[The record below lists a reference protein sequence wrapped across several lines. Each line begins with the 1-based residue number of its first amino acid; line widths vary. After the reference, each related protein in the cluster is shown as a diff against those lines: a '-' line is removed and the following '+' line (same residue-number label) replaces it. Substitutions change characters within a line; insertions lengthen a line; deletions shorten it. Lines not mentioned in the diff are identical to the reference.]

1 MGDNMKRYAMDKLVY
16 WKNKRNRKP
25 LILKGARQVGKT
37 WLMKEFGKKCFKN
50 TAYINFDSDVRMRRI
65 FEDDYDIQR
74 IIRMINIETGERII
88 PEETLIIFDEVQ
100 EAPKAISSLKYFC
113 ENAPEYAVVSAGS
126 LLGVAIH
133 EGVSFPVGKV
143 ESLNMYPMSFREFLT
158 AMGEEALADIIEEKD
173 YQALNTFS
181 DKYINWL
188 KLYYFVGGMPEA
200 VNDYAE
206 CGDVT
211 SVRDIQKQILELYE
225 NDFSKHTPN
234 DELARIRMVWNSIP
248 LQLAKENKKFF
259 FGQIRK
265 GARAK
270 DFELAIEWLQ
280 DCGLAGKVYRV
291 EKPGIPLKAY
301 TDFSAF
307 KIYLLDVGLLGAM
320 SDLDARSILEKNELF
335 TEFKGALTEQYVYQ
349 QIISETEYTPYYFSA
364 SSHTEIDFLIQKEG
378 QVIPLEV
385 KAEEN
390 VKAKSLKAYFNK
402 YNSPYAVRTSMMDYR
417 KEEWMVNI
425 PLYAISSL

>member
-1 MGDNMKRYAMDKLVY
+1 MKRYAMDKLVY

-349 QIISETEYTPYYFSA
+349 QIISETEYTLYYFSA

-402 YNSPYAVRTSMMDYR
+402 YNPPYAVRTSMMDYR

>member
-50 TAYINFDSDVRMRRI
+50 TAYINFDSDVRVRRI
-65 FEDDYDIQR
+65 FEEDYDIQR

-402 YNSPYAVRTSMMDYR
+402 YNPPYAVRTSMMDYR

>member
-1 MGDNMKRYAMDKLVY
+1 MKRYAMDKLVY

-143 ESLNMYPMSFREFLT
+143 ESLNMYPMSFREFLI

-402 YNSPYAVRTSMMDYR
+402 YNPPYAVRTSMMDYR

>member
-1 MGDNMKRYAMDKLVY
+1 M
-16 WKNKRNRKP
+16 
-25 LILKGARQVGKT
+25 ILKGARQVGKT

-143 ESLNMYPMSFREFLT
+143 ESLNMYPMSFREFLI

-390 VKAKSLKAYFNK
+390 VKAKSLKAYFNTEK
-402 YNSPYAVRTSMMDYR
+402 RNGWS
-417 KEEWMVNI
+417 
-425 PLYAISSL
+425 ISRCML